1 MIMAETFTIM
11 MAAIA
16 CQVLLSPISEPST
29 IKVISV
35 YLSSNC
41 VLFLYLT
48 FASTGIL
55 QVIIHLFTSNATF
68 LLTAIIIT
76 AFRRLY
82 FSPLSHI
89 PGPARFALTK
99 LFIANEYRLG
109 RVSYT
114 IKALHQEYKS
124 DVVRIG
130 PNEVSIINAD
140 AVAKVFSGKYPRG
153 TFYEIGAINGEVNLS
168 TTRDYA
174 KHTPWRRTWEKGFV
188 GSAIRDYNTRVE
200 IHVDKMIQ
208 IFVKADGKEVNV
220 SKAMEDLTFDIM
232 ADLSFSKHSGL
243 QDGTGD
249 NSYMSY
255 VHKYLSFSVIIA
267 SLRNL
272 AQLLIYVPETF
283 DVRTFREKGEKML
296 MERQEHG
303 STYRDIFSY
312 LLSADS
318 NGGEKFTQKEL
329 NSNANLII
337 IAGSDTTSSTLTQ
350 AFRALAKEQ
359 RILSKLQRE
368 IDELCS
374 VMGKDK
380 EITIDSIRNLEY
392 LNAVVDEVL
401 RLYNPIPSGPH
412 ATTYPQ
418 GIEVEGVHIPGNV
431 QVEMSHLVLMTDER
445 YFPQGKSF
453 IPERWTNERPELV
466 RDRRAYIPF
475 GYGVHSCVG
484 KTLALQE
491 LRLVIA
497 RIVHT
502 FDIQFGHSHD
512 DVLFESEWKDYM
524 VVEIGNLWVRFLPRR
539 LENIAA

>member
-1 MIMAETFTIM
+1 MAETFTTM

-16 CQVLLSPISEPST
+16 CQVLLSPIPEPST
-29 IKVISV
+29 LKVISI

-41 VLFLYLT
+41 ILFLYLT
-48 FASTGIL
+48 FTSTGIF

-68 LLTAIIIT
+68 LLTAIILT

-109 RVSYT
+109 RTSHT
-114 IKALHQEYKS
+114 IEALHKQYES

-140 AVAKVFSGKYPRG
+140 AVTKVFSGKYPRG
-153 TFYEIGAINGEVNLS
+153 TFYEVGAINGELNLN
-168 TTRDYA
+168 TTRDYG
-174 KHTPWRRTWEKGFV
+174 KHTLWRRIWERGFV
-188 GSAIRDYNTRVE
+188 SSAIKQYNTRVE
-200 IHVDKMIQ
+200 MHVDKMIQ
-208 IFVKADGKEVNV
+208 ILLKANGKEVNV
-220 SKAMEDLTFDIM
+220 SKAMDDLTFDIM
-232 ADLSFSKHSGL
+232 ADLSFSKHAGL

-255 VHKYLSFSVIIA
+255 IHKYMTFAVIIG

-272 AQLLIYVPETF
+272 AQLLTYMPETS
-283 DVRTFREKGEKML
+283 DVRMFREKGETML
-296 MERQEHG
+296 MERQERG
-303 STYRDIFSY
+303 STYQDVFSY

-318 NGGEKFTQKEL
+318 GSGEKFTQKEL

-350 AFRALAKEQ
+350 ALRALAKEP

-368 IDELCS
+368 IDELYS
-374 VMGKDK
+374 ATGRDK

-418 GIEVEGVHIPGNV
+418 GIEVGGVHIPGNV
-431 QVEMSHLVLMTDER
+431 QVEISHLVLMTDER

-453 IPERWTNERPELV
+453 IPERWTRERPELV
-466 RDRRAYIPF
+466 RDSRAYTPF

-484 KTLALQE
+484 KTLALHE

-497 RIVHT
+497 RIVRT
-502 FDIQFGHSHD
+502 FDIQFSTSHD
-512 DVLFESEWKDYM
+512 DVLFEREWKDYM
-524 VVEIGNLWVRFLPRR
+524 VVEVGNLWVRFLPRR
-539 LENIAA
+539 LEDIAA

>member
-1 MIMAETFTIM
+1 MAETFTTM

-16 CQVLLSPISEPST
+16 CQVLLSPIHEPST
-29 IKVISV
+29 LKVISV
-35 YLSSNC
+35 YFLSNC
-41 VLFLYLT
+41 VIFLYLT
-48 FASTGIL
+48 FTSTGIF
-55 QVIIHLFTSNATF
+55 QVIIHLFTLNITF
-68 LLTAIIIT
+68 LLTAIILT

-99 LFIANEYRLG
+99 LFIANEFRLG
-109 RVSYT
+109 RTSYT
-114 IKALHQEYKS
+114 IEALHKQYKS

-140 AVAKVFSGKYPRG
+140 AVTEVFSGKYPRG
-153 TFYEIGAINGEVNLS
+153 TFYEIGAINGEVNLN
-168 TTRDYA
+168 TTRDYG
-174 KHTPWRRTWEKGFV
+174 KHTSWRRIWEKGFSS
-188 GSAIRDYNTRVE
+188 SAVKEYNTRVE

-208 IFVKADGKEVNV
+208 ILLKADRKEVNV
-220 SKAMEDLTFDIM
+220 SKAMDDLTFDIM
-232 ADLSFSKHSGL
+232 ADLSFSKHAGL

-255 VHKYLSFSVIIA
+255 VHKYMSFAVIIA

-272 AQLLIYVPETF
+272 AQLLTYMPETS
-283 DVRTFREKGEKML
+283 DVRMFRERGERML

-312 LLSADS
+312 LLSADPY
-318 NGGEKFTQKEL
+318 GGEKFTQKEL

-350 AFRALAKEQ
+350 ALRALAKEP

-368 IDELCS
+368 IDDLCS
-374 VMGKDK
+374 ATGKYK

-418 GIEVEGVHIPGNV
+418 GIEVGGVQIPGNV

-453 IPERWTNERPELV
+453 IPERWTRERPELV

-484 KTLALQE
+484 KTLALHE

-497 RIVHT
+497 RIVRT

-512 DVLFESEWKDYM
+512 DVIFEREWKDYM
-524 VVEIGNLWVRFLPRR
+524 AVEVGNLWIRFLARR
-539 LENIAA
+539 LEDIAA

>member
-1 MIMAETFTIM
+1 
-11 MAAIA
+11 
-16 CQVLLSPISEPST
+16 
-29 IKVISV
+29 
-35 YLSSNC
+35 
-41 VLFLYLT
+41 
-48 FASTGIL
+48 
-55 QVIIHLFTSNATF
+55 
-68 LLTAIIIT
+68 
-76 AFRRLY
+76 
-82 FSPLSHI
+82 
-89 PGPARFALTK
+89 
-99 LFIANEYRLG
+99 
-109 RVSYT
+109 
-114 IKALHQEYKS
+114 
-124 DVVRIG
+124 
-130 PNEVSIINAD
+130 
-140 AVAKVFSGKYPRG
+140 
-153 TFYEIGAINGEVNLS
+153 
-168 TTRDYA
+168 
-174 KHTPWRRTWEKGFV
+174 
-188 GSAIRDYNTRVE
+188 
-200 IHVDKMIQ
+200 
-208 IFVKADGKEVNV
+208 
-220 SKAMEDLTFDIM
+220 M

-272 AQLLIYVPETF
+272 AQLLTYMPETF

-312 LLSADS
+312 LLSTDS
-318 NGGEKFTQKEL
+318 DGGDKFTQKEL

-350 AFRALAKEQ
+350 AFRALAKEP
-359 RILSKLQRE
+359 RIFSKLQRE

-374 VMGKDK
+374 VMSKDK

-392 LNAVVDEVL
+392 LNAVVDEIL

-475 GYGVHSCVG
+475 GYGVHSVSRDVYATVNPQLEHFINSPPSLYIFSDEHETKLTNIKCVG
-484 KTLALQE
+484 KTLALHE

-497 RIVHT
+497 RIVRT

-524 VVEIGNLWVRFLPRR
+524 AVKIGNLWARFLPRR